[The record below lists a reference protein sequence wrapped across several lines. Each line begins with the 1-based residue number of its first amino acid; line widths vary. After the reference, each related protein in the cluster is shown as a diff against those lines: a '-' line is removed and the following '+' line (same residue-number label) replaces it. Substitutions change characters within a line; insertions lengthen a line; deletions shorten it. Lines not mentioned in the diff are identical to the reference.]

1 MNISDIIIT
10 SIETLTAFDVATGDY
25 LYTLDELQ
33 NVSIA
38 NTQETSEIT
47 GKQGR
52 KLANLKRNKGVT
64 ISGASGIVSGG
75 LMESQTGS
83 KFETKATDV
92 MWTDYLDVDE
102 SHKATTRFKA
112 VGTTGAEIVSLR
124 LKATDGTPDKALEQ
138 GEAAEQGKFKYDPL
152 TKELEFSEDVQAG
165 QEIIVQYKRK
175 LKSAD
180 VLVNESDTYSG
191 KAMLYVDAMCE
202 DKCANVFHLQFF
214 FPKVDF
220 SGEFTIELG
229 DNQTVHNFEAESL
242 AGSCGAGGSLW
253 TYTIFGENA
262 EDVNP

>member
-1 MNISDIIIT
+1 MNISDILIT

-64 ISGASGIVSGG
+64 ISGASGIISGG

-92 MWTDYLDVDE
+92 MWTDYLEVDE
-102 SHKATTRFKA
+102 SHKANTRFKA

-124 LKATDGTPDKALEQ
+124 LKAKDGTPDKALEQ
-138 GEAAEQGKFKYDPL
+138 DESAEQGKFKYDPL

-191 KAMLYVDAMCE
+191 KAIQYPI
-202 DKCANVFHLQFF
+202 F
-214 FPKVDF
+214 
-220 SGEFTIELG
+220 I
-229 DNQTVHNFEAESL
+229 
-242 AGSCGAGGSLW
+242 GGSKHLIKGDGNGGARTDW
-253 TYTIFGENA
+253 WELSVHHGSATNVCYVSTNGNAATISAAYTPIRAPLCFRIG
-262 EDVNP
+262 